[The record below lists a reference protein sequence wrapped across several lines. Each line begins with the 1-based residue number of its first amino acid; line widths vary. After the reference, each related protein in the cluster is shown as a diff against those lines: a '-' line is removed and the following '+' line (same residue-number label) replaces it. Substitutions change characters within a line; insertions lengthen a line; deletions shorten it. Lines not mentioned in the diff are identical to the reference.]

1 MNEIIQLN
9 SVDVYNKM
17 YGLKTLHPLVSVVD
31 LRESDPSCQS
41 REDELWRICLVLEK
55 TEQVYVEIWPTVL

>member
-17 YGLKTLHPLVSVVD
+17 YGLKTLQSSGLG
-31 LRESDPSCQS
+31 RGFEESDPSCQS

-55 TEQVYVEIWPTVL
+55 RNELYVEIWPTVL